1 MGYPVK
7 AGVVQVS
14 RREVTRLWSG
24 VGCWGAEGSL
34 CSCTSRVGL
43 DGPLR
48 AFPALTFCNLVELPQ
63 NTLTRCR
70 KALAFL
76 FLQSLGC

>member
-34 CSCTSRVGL
+34 CSCTSGVG
-43 DGPLR
+43 
-48 AFPALTFCNLVELPQ
+48 
-63 NTLTRCR
+63 
-70 KALAFL
+70 
-76 FLQSLGC
+76 